1 MTFFSRIMM
10 MGVASFV
17 MSTGCTPK
25 VYIIDRPTLL
35 EAEAAGEW
43 PELEEAVELR
53 SLSLKPQPLAAS
65 EKKVEQK
72 KPYRIIAGE
81 FQLSKADQTKKS
93 AEKESSEDG
102 ESK

>member
-1 MTFFSRIMM
+1 MA
-10 MGVASFV
+10 GVAALV
-17 MSTGCTPK
+17 MFTGCTPR

-35 EAEAAGEW
+35 EAEATGEW

-81 FQLSKADQTKKS
+81 FQLSKAEPTKKGS
-93 AEKESSEDG
+93 EKESGKDG
-102 ESK
+102 ESQ